1 MHSLTDL
8 EVLDAVAQS
17 GSIRKAA
24 DHLSI
29 TSSALSR
36 KILAIESFF
45 GVELFERTSRGLR
58 LNEAGERV
66 ALHARTQLAELDK
79 VRGELKAIKKITSGH
94 VKICASQS
102 VLESFLPVHLAHF
115 QRKNAKVTVTV
126 NHSTATGAVRDL
138 QDFHADIGVCL
149 NMPDHDAIA
158 VQAESDG
165 MIFAVVAR
173 DHPLARSRQVTIA
186 DLAKHRLVL
195 PPRGSGL
202 RLMLDQQA
210 ACENTA
216 LAPVVES
223 NTYASIAEAC
233 RTGGLITFGLSLY
246 EQDPDSRQR
255 LAFLRIRD
263 MAPAS
268 IRLVKLRGR
277 TLSPVAAKLAKYLAK
292 KMKA

>member
-1 MHSLTDL
+1 MKNLNDL
-8 EVLDAVAQS
+8 EILDAVARF

-24 DHLSI
+24 DHLSL

-36 KILAIESFF
+36 KILAIEAYF
-45 GVELFERTSRGLR
+45 GLDLFERTSRGLR

-94 VKICASQS
+94 VRICASQTI
-102 VLESFLPVHLAHF
+102 LESFLPVHLTSF
-115 QRKNAKVTVTV
+115 QRKNPKVTVAV
-126 NHSTATGAVRDL
+126 NHATSTGAVQDL
-138 QDFHADIGVCL
+138 QEFHADIGLCL
-149 NMPDHDAIA
+149 NMPDHDNIS
-158 VQAESDG
+158 VQAESER
-165 MIFAVVAR
+165 MIFAVTAR
-173 DHPLARSRQVTIA
+173 DHPLAKSREVSLSE
-186 DLAKHRLVL
+186 LARQGLVL

-210 ACENTA
+210 ASENTS
-216 LAPVVES
+216 LTPVVES
-223 NTYASIAEAC
+223 NTYASIADAC

-246 EQDPDSRQR
+246 AKDGASPDR
-255 LAFLRIRD
+255 LAFLKIRD
-263 MAPAS
+263 MPPAS

-277 TLSPVAAKLAKYLAK
+277 TLSPVAAKLTKYLAK